1 MNRVKSAS
9 WWCAA
14 VMGGLLLAL
23 PASAAAPKQKDP
35 EQCRHECLRK
45 ATSAVDTC
53 AQSCPRGQDAAA
65 TSKCMNTCGEKY
77 RAAEA
82 ACASSC
88 PVPPPPPP
96 QEPPPPQPEKKK

>member
-9 WWCAA
+9 GWCAA
-14 VMGGLLLAL
+14 VVCGLLLAL
-23 PASAAAPKQKDP
+23 PAAAAPKQKDP

-53 AQSCPRGQDAAA
+53 SHACPRGSDNEA
-65 TSKCMNTCGEKY
+65 TGKCMTACGERY

-88 PVPPPPPP
+88 PLPKPLPP
-96 QEPPPPQPEKKK
+96 QEPPPPEPQKKK